1 MDLHHVVDNMSQEM
15 YQRLK
20 HAAET
25 GKWPEGTPVEQAQ
38 RDSALQ
44 LSMAYQARHLNSD
57 QMLTVGPD
65 GELVT
70 KTKRELKSQF
80 SAENRE
86 SEITPCNKET
96 TQAHNDIARFTD
108 L

>member
-1 MDLHHVVDNMSQEM
+1 MDLHQVVDNMSPEM

-57 QMLTVGPD
+57 QMLTVGSD

-80 SAENRE
+80 SADNNKG
-86 SEITPCNKET
+86 EITACNKENT
-96 TQAHNDIARFTD
+96 PIQDDIARFTD
-108 L
+108 I

>member
-1 MDLHHVVDNMSQEM
+1 MDLHQIVDNMSEEM
-15 YQRLK
+15 YLRLK

-57 QMLTVGPD
+57 QMLTVGSD

-80 SAENRE
+80 SANNKDA
-86 SEITPCNKET
+86 EITPCTKKEPT
-96 TQAHNDIARFTD
+96 THEDIARFTD

>member
-1 MDLHHVVDNMSQEM
+1 MDLIQVVENMSSEM

-25 GKWPEGTPVEQAQ
+25 GKWPEGTRVEQAQ

-44 LSMAYQARHLNSD
+44 LSMAYQSRHLNSD
-57 QMLTVGPD
+57 EMLSVGAD

-70 KTKRELKSQF
+70 KTKRQLITQF
-80 SAENRE
+80 SQQDDDAQ
-86 SEITPCNKET
+86 ITPCDKSN
-96 TQAHNDIARFTD
+96 NIARFTD
-108 L
+108 I